1 MDIKTEMARG
11 KWKRMT
17 KGRARE
23 MAKER
28 LLEAISIAYYGF
40 EDNDEFNSLSEEDQQ
55 VVLNEIGYL
64 GKRMAKSIGG
74 EYYTQ

>member
-1 MDIKTEMARG
+1 MDIQKEMARG

-23 MAKER
+23 MAKTR

-40 EDNDEFNSLSEEDQQ
+40 ENDDEFNSLS
-55 VVLNEIGYL
+55 
-64 GKRMAKSIGG
+64 KRRSAGSSR
-74 EYYTQ
+74 